1 MDKRYILISVLLLVI
16 VIVWLQPLNIG
27 RTEVTIPDNV
37 SAREIAGFL
46 AEQQIIRNVDEFLI
60 WLKLLGREKQL
71 KAGTYELY
79 KYKNPIYLI
88 GRLSSGGRSEII
100 VTLREGLT
108 INETAQILAKHGLV
122 DADRFVSL
130 CYDST
135 LIADLPLAVSSLE
148 GYFFPDTYSFSSLQ
162 NEEAIIKILVSNF
175 KKHAMEIGLVNSDSL
190 HRVVILASIVEKE
203 AKYEDERPIIAR
215 VFLNRLK
222 KGRPLESCATV
233 FYILKMTDRAMTK
246 SKLTEH
252 DLSVDSPYNTYLHVG
267 LPPGPICSP
276 GVSSIRAVLE
286 PAQVDYLYF
295 VAKGDGRHHFSR
307 TYQEHIAAKDRYQ

>member
-1 MDKRYILISVLLLVI
+1 MDKRYVLISVLLLVI
-16 VIVWLQPLNIG
+16 IIAWWQPLNIG
-27 RTEVTIPDNV
+27 RTEVRIPDNV

-46 AEQQIIRNVDEFLI
+46 AEQHIVRNVDEFLL

-79 KYKNPIYLI
+79 KYKNPVYLI
-88 GRLSSGGRSEII
+88 GCLSSGGKSEVI

-108 INETAQILAKHGLV
+108 LQETAQILADQGLV
-122 DADRFVSL
+122 DPDRFIDL
-130 CYDST
+130 CHDST
-135 LIADLPLAVSSLE
+135 LIAELGLAASSLE

-162 NEEAIIKILVSNF
+162 KEEAIIRT
-175 KKHAMEIGLVNSDSL
+175 LVNNFRKRTFDLGLANRDSL

-203 AKYEDERPIIAR
+203 AKYEDERPVIAR

-233 FYILKMTDRAMTK
+233 FYALKMNGRAVAG
-246 SKLTEH
+246 SKLTDH
-252 DLSVDSPYNTYLHVG
+252 DLAIDSPYNTYLHVG

-276 GVSSIRAVLE
+276 GLSSIRAVLS

-307 TYQEHIAAKDRYQ
+307 TYQEHVAAKDRYQ